1 MTDCV
6 LCHTKA
12 AGQAVSA
19 DFADDGFYGWLCHT
33 PLMTNNWSFVK
44 TGDHTLRQKTG
55 HAIMQ
60 GMTKDNRAF
69 SDIAERIVW
78 HREKVEGLN
87 QKDYARRAGV
97 TRSSLNNWE
106 SGDYRLS
113 IDGALALRRTF
124 GLSLDFLYEG
134 IDDALPMA
142 LRAAWRDRFLVNSSK

>member
-1 MTDCV
+1 MTDSV
-6 LCHTKA
+6 LCHPKA
-12 AGQAVSA
+12 AGQVVSA
-19 DFADDGFYGWLCHT
+19 NFADDGFYGGMCHG
-33 PLMTNNWSFVK
+33 PLMTNYWSQVK
-44 TGDHTLRQKTG
+44 TNELPLRQNFG
-55 HAIMQ
+55 HAIIE
-60 GMTKDNRAF
+60 GMKKDDRPFAE
-69 SDIAERIVW
+69 IADRIVW

-134 IDDALPMA
+134 IDDTLPMA
-142 LRAAWRDRFLVNSSK
+142 LRAAWRDRFLVNSSR